1 MGNRRR
7 TNFRWVSNTPDSEAN
22 ARDPRTGTSNTRTN
36 GRDAKTMG
44 WKYRQ
49 TKSPSIWDNEK
60 GVSVYLKNWGNIP
73 ARPCEMKG
81 IITAY
86 KITKED
92 IIALEPDEG
101 GFILPKSDYEWRID
115 NDDQVPKPKTEAE
128 QFFVGFLIEYGYG
141 NNKKDVSGFVAE
153 YDLLLDSFT
162 FPEYW

>member
-1 MGNRRR
+1 
-7 TNFRWVSNTPDSEAN
+7 
-22 ARDPRTGTSNTRTN
+22 
-36 GRDAKTMG
+36 MG